1 MDLKRTGALL
11 GLAALTTAGLAAC
24 SDDNAGTNETAQN
37 VAGVECEGKPNL
49 NASGSSAQNNAM
61 TIFANSYATSCEGQ
75 TIDYN
80 SNGSGAGVKEFIG
93 GQTDF
98 GGSDSAL
105 KEDEYPQAEQR
116 CESPAWNLPAVFGP
130 IAVAYNLDG
139 VELSLSGSTIA
150 QIFNGEITTWN
161 DPAIAAENE
170 GVELPEQDI
179 TVIFRSDESGTTDNF
194 QKYLVAASD
203 GAWTQEA
210 GKTFNGGVGE
220 GAKGNEGV
228 SAAIG
233 QTPGTITYT
242 EWSYAKNQGLSMAKV
257 ITPADAEG
265 VELNAETAG
274 TTIDS
279 AKLQNEGT
287 NDLVIDTSSFY
298 VPEAAGAYPILMPT
312 YEIVCSEYPDAET
325 AAAVKAFLNVAVS
338 ESVQGELEGE
348 GYIPVPD
355 AFRGKLTDAIDA
367 IK

>member
-1 MDLKRTGALL
+1 
-11 GLAALTTAGLAAC
+11 
-24 SDDNAGTNETAQN
+24 
-37 VAGVECEGKPNL
+37 
-49 NASGSSAQNNAM
+49 
-61 TIFANSYATSCEGQ
+61 
-75 TIDYN
+75 
-80 SNGSGAGVKEFIG
+80 
-93 GQTDF
+93 
-98 GGSDSAL
+98 
-105 KEDEYPQAEQR
+105 
-116 CESPAWNLPAVFGP
+116 
-130 IAVAYNLDG
+130 
-139 VELSLSGSTIA
+139 
-150 QIFNGEITTWN
+150 
-161 DPAIAAENE
+161 
-170 GVELPEQDI
+170 
-179 TVIFRSDESGTTDNF
+179 
-194 QKYLVAASD
+194 
-203 GAWTQEA
+203 
-210 GKTFNGGVGE
+210 
-220 GAKGNEGV
+220 
-228 SAAIG
+228 
-233 QTPGTITYT
+233 
-242 EWSYAKNQGLSMAKV
+242 MAKV